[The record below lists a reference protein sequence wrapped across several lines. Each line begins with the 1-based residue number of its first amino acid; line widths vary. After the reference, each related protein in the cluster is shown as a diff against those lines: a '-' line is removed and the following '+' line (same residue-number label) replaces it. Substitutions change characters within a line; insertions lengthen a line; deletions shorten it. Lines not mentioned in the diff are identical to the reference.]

1 MAVVLMAF
9 WVILNGRFAPDT
21 LITGA
26 VMGAAVWLC
35 LILFAGWSGRK
46 EWRVIRLAPLAAAY
60 AFFLLAEIFKANM
73 GVLKVILF
81 HRPEPVIRVIQ
92 TPLKSKAAR
101 VVLANSI
108 TLTPG
113 TVTVRLEGD
122 TLTVHALT
130 KEIAEGLTDFSLE
143 KRLLKMEEK
152 AHGKSV

>member
-1 MAVVLMAF
+1 MAVVFMAF
-9 WVILNGRFAPDT
+9 WVILNGRVDWDV

-26 VMGAAVWLC
+26 AIGIVMWGLVLM
-35 LILFAGWSGRK
+35 FTGWSVKK
-46 EWRVIRLAPLAAAY
+46 EIRAIGLLPHAFSY
-60 AFFLLAEIFKANM
+60 VFFLLVEIFKANM

-81 HRPEPVIRVIQ
+81 HRADPVIRVIK
-92 TPLKSKAAR
+92 TPLKSRAAR

-130 KEIAEGLTDFSLE
+130 GKIAEGLTDFSLE
-143 KRLLKMEEK
+143 KRLVRMEEK
-152 AHGKSV
+152 AYGKSV